1 MKTVALVT
9 IALVVVGVWAT
20 SRQGEDVRRADEVY
34 LPESDDTF
42 FSVHRGTPA
51 ADLVQLVDVGL
62 SPKEKGPDATF
73 FVVIRSGDRHAPN
86 IRDAEFHVVVGAGVR
101 LPKGSMRIRRKWI
114 ASGMIDG
121 TNEEFQTL
129 SVAVMVERGAPR
141 PFEPDVVAAVVAF
154 CEALTARVPI
164 HPDCIASMGEVP
176 YTNDHPADA
185 DEAALAAAARARVPV
200 PLTDGEAT
208 IRTRGG
214 TIEVTYEK
222 RETTNARRVGM
233 MMRKQFDETN
243 RGMLF
248 IYPHRGYR
256 RFFMRNCFI
265 PIDVAYIRDGRIE
278 EIITMKP
285 EAESDPRGL
294 PHYPSAAAVK
304 YCLEMPGGWFDHNG
318 IAKGDLIELR

>member
-1 MKTVALVT
+1 MKTLALVT
-9 IALVVVGVWAT
+9 IALVVIGVWAT
-20 SRQGEDVRRADEVY
+20 SRQGEDVRRADRVY

-42 FSVHRGTPA
+42 FSVPRGTPA
-51 ADLVQLVDVGL
+51 VDLVPLVDAGL
-62 SPKEKGPDATF
+62 NTKEKGPDATF
-73 FVVIRSGDRHAPN
+73 FVVIRAGDRHAPE
-86 IRDAEFHVVVGAGVR
+86 IKDAEFHVVVGAGVH

-129 SVAVMVERGAPR
+129 SVAIMVERGAAR
-141 PFEPDVVAAVVAF
+141 PFEPEVVAAVRAF
-154 CEALTARVPI
+154 CEALTERVPI
-164 HPDCIASMGEVP
+164 HPDCIVSMGAVP

-185 DEAALAAAARARVPV
+185 DEAALAAAVRARVPV

-208 IRTRGG
+208 IRIGSR
-214 TIEVTYEK
+214 TIKVAYEK
-222 RETTNARRVGM
+222 RETTNGRRVGM
-233 MMRKQFDETN
+233 MMRKRFDGTN

-304 YCLEMPGGWFDHNG
+304 YCLEMPGGWFDDNG
-318 IAKGDLIELR
+318 VAKGDQIELR